1 MAAPLLGSRRISS
14 WPIIVGPAPVHL
26 SLKRWFVRLVHALTQ
41 VEVHATAPV
50 VRQRRS
56 PDLQDDVVDAAFSLD
71 PVACRRTSARPVA
84 EDVLPLVGKHL
95 DVVRLDESRVF
106 GRRRI
111 AEETRS
117 QRVRSSA
124 QPGSARKPVIPLD
137 VSVPHRSG
145 GFRRLHLQFLRRY
158 VFSSANRRATRA
170 ADRASSTAASA
181 SPDTLDVSCARTRWA
196 SSATSSAWPAI
207 S

>member
-26 SLKRWFVRLVHALTQ
+26 SLKRWFIRLVHALTQ
-41 VEVHATAPV
+41 LEVHAPAPV

-56 PDLQDDVVDAAFSLD
+56 PDLQDDVVDAALSLD

-84 EDVLPLVGKHL
+84 EDVLPLVGKH
-95 DVVRLDESRVF
+95 
-106 GRRRI
+106 
-111 AEETRS
+111 
-117 QRVRSSA
+117 
-124 QPGSARKPVIPLD
+124 LD

-181 SPDTLDVSCARTRWA
+181 SPATLDVSCARTRWA